1 MLLSNHGMFNSI
13 MENIRKEALKAIFK
27 MIVDKATER
36 QETVTLCMRQVY
48 DIIEMKYNYLRRK
61 AWN

>member
-27 MIVDKATER
+27 MLVDKATEH